1 MGFLDAVAR
10 IIAKSNK
17 ILITTHVNPDG
28 DAVGSLL
35 GLGLALANSGKD
47 VVMVTAAPVPGVYH
61 YLPGSELLRLPSLIS
76 SRDFETGVVLDC
88 TDLSRTGGDLPE
100 LLKGAGSLVNI
111 DHHISNSHFGDV
123 NAVDPKAAATGEIVL
138 DLLLLMGIPVTPD
151 IATNLY
157 TALITDTGSFR
168 HQNTTARCHRTAAV
182 LLEHGADHVL
192 VNNCLY
198 EQRSLGSLMLLKA
211 GLETLSLSKDGRI
224 AWMTISHEAL
234 RASGCNMED
243 CEGIIDYSKS
253 LRGVEVGILF
263 KEVNPGEIKV
273 SFRSKQYL
281 DVNRLAA
288 SFGGGGHERA
298 AGCTVKGN
306 LADAVAMI
314 VRTTEEHLR
323 LAMNNGGVS

>member
-1 MGFLDAVAR
+1 MGSLDAVAR
-10 IIAKSNK
+10 IIEKSNK
-17 ILITTHVNPDG
+17 ILMTTHVNPDG

-35 GLGLALANSGKD
+35 GLGLALVNSGKD
-47 VVMVTAAPVPGVYH
+47 VMMVTAAPIPAVYQ
-61 YLPGSELLRLPSLIS
+61 YLPGSELLQLPSILS
-76 SRDFETGVVLDC
+76 TREFEAGVVLDC
-88 TDLSRTGGDLPE
+88 TDLSRIGGDLPE
-100 LLKGAGSLVNI
+100 LLNGAGSVVNI
-111 DHHISNSHFGDV
+111 DHHISNTHFGDV

-182 LLEHGADHVL
+182 LLEYGADHVL
-192 VNNCLY
+192 VHNCLY
-198 EQRSLGSLMLLKA
+198 EQRTLSSLMLLKA

-224 AWMTISHEAL
+224 AWMAISYEDIL
-234 RASGCNMED
+234 SSGCNMED
-243 CEGIIDYSKS
+243 CEGIIDYPKS

-263 KEVNPGEIKV
+263 KEVKPGEIKV